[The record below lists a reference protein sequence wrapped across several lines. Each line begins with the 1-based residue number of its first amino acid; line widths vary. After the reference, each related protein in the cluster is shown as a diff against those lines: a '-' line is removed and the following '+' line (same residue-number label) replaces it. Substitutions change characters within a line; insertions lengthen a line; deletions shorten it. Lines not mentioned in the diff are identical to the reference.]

1 MITLV
6 NRKNNNSNEEKEIVI
21 VVDNDSNMYIEGN
34 NWRFLFDNGF
44 FGTLDLENK
53 RLKLADFEV
62 LYLFD
67 KKKIKVYYEKEDRYI
82 DSLKE
87 LLGILSKLNSD
98 IWEIYLVYSDLR
110 SRGYVIKEGISE
122 DIIFSVYGK
131 GDNPIEVPPKFYVFK
146 LSEGKPISLKNLRK
160 ITQQA
165 LVSRK
170 KLIIAVIDRQGDVTY
185 YNVTPMVF

>member
-1 MITLV
+1 M
-6 NRKNNNSNEEKEIVI
+6 
-21 VVDNDSNMYIEGN
+21 
-34 NWRFLFDNGF
+34 
-44 FGTLDLENK
+44 
-53 RLKLADFEV
+53 

-131 GDNPIEVPPKFYVFK
+131 GNNPIEVPPKFYVFK

>member
-1 MITLV
+1 V
-6 NRKNNNSNEEKEIVI
+6 S
-21 VVDNDSNMYIEGN
+21 
-34 NWRFLFDNGF
+34 
-44 FGTLDLENK
+44 
-53 RLKLADFEV
+53 
-62 LYLFD
+62 
-67 KKKIKVYYEKEDRYI
+67 
-82 DSLKE
+82 
-87 LLGILSKLNSD
+87 
-98 IWEIYLVYSDLR
+98 
-110 SRGYVIKEGISE
+110 
-122 DIIFSVYGK
+122 YGK